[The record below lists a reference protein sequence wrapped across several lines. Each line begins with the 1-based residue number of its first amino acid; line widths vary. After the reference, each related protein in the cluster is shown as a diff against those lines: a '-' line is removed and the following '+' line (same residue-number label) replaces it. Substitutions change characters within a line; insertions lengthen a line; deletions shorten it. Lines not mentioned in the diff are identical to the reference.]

1 MDAQDGGDR
10 MFCVFSFLHLP
21 MHPSIKPWLNTNP
34 AHPVHASLQQTLST
48 HPSSK
53 PLLNTNPVFGTLG
66 HIDSV
71 AWEKHPSSGQKLSA
85 KEATQTFPGSQEEKI
100 AFGLQ
105 SQQRVDGGE
114 SIRV

>member
-21 MHPSIKPWLNTNP
+21 MHPF
-34 AHPVHASLQQTLST
+34 
-48 HPSSK
+48 SK

-71 AWEKHPSSGQKLSA
+71 AGKSIQAVGRDSA
-85 KEATQTFPGSQEEKI
+85 LRKQPQHSQVHKRKESHLVCRAGR
-100 AFGLQ
+100 GLMVERA
-105 SQQRVDGGE
+105 SE
-114 SIRV
+114 SDFNQ